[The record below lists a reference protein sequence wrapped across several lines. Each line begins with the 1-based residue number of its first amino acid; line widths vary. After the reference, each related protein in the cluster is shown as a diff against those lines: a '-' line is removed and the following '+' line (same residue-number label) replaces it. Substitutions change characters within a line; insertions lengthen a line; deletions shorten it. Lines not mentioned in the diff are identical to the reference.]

1 MQQDASTNLRN
12 TLMSANFTRLVEEMV
27 KFDLADS
34 VSKAGESLF
43 KKLIC
48 HHFHLILMCNNEE
61 MCSNRTQN
69 DIRSEQSG
77 FP

>member
-48 HHFHLILMCNNEE
+48 HNLYLILM
-61 MCSNRTQN
+61 
-69 DIRSEQSG
+69 
-77 FP
+77 

>member
-34 VSKAGESLF
+34 VSKAGESSPF
-43 KKLIC
+43 KKFIC
-48 HHFHLILMCNNEE
+48 HNFYLILM
-61 MCSNRTQN
+61 
-69 DIRSEQSG
+69 
-77 FP
+77 